1 MMNHCFL
8 ASFPSSLHPLT
19 LLVSD
24 CLNLPF
30 GTPGRSRK
38 LKPFSY
44 KKEMGVIEGLW
55 YQEDSDGF
63 PLWSLDPKQ
72 I

>member
-1 MMNHCFL
+1 MMNYCFL
-8 ASFPSSLHPLT
+8 TVFPSSLHSLT
-19 LLVSD
+19 ALVRD

-44 KKEMGVIEGLW
+44 KKEMGVMKGLW
-55 YQEDSDGF
+55 YQKDPAGF
-63 PLWSLDPKQ
+63 QLWSLAPKQ